1 MPELPVYEIYAVKYA
16 HLFRHSPE
24 NFIGGDEHDV
34 PMPLDYFVWAI
45 KGKDRS
51 FVLDTGFSPEMGV
64 RRKRQHLRSPAVG
77 LKAIG
82 IEPDQVKDVI
92 ISHMH
97 YDHSGNHDMFPNAH
111 YHLQDREMAYC
122 TGRCMGHANLRGAFD
137 ADDVVA
143 MVRRVFTGRAQFHD
157 GEGQVAPGITV
168 HRIGGHTSGLQITR
182 VMTRRGWMVL
192 ASDGAHF
199 YANFQQSRPFPGG
212 RQCRRDAG
220 GLSLDECPRLFAG
233 RDHPRPRPPGAET
246 ISGRR
251 TWPRRHRRPPG
262 CRSEA
267 GLTRVSS
274 VHRGVHDPLLAGGA
288 AVHFLDDPA
297 LPGDQDAV
305 GQSQYLRQVG

>member
-1 MPELPVYEIYAVKYA
+1 MPELPVYEIYAIKYA

-51 FVLDTGFSPEMGV
+51 FILDTGFSPEMGA

-111 YHLQDREMAYC
+111 FHLQDREMVYC
-122 TGRCMGHANLRGAFD
+122 TGRCMGHANLRGAFE
-137 ADDVVA
+137 AEDVVA

-168 HRIGGHTSGLQITR
+168 HRVGGHTSGLQITR

-192 ASDGAHF
+192 ASDAAHF
-199 YANFQQSRPFPGG
+199 YANFQQSRPFPVVANVVEMLEGY
-212 RQCRRDAG
+212 RTMNALAASPDAII
-220 GLSLDECPRLFAG
+220 
-233 RDHPRPRPPGAET
+233 PG
-246 ISGRR
+246 
-251 TWPRRHRRPPG
+251 
-262 CRSEA
+262 
-267 GLTRVSS
+267 
-274 VHRGVHDPLLAGGA
+274 HDPLVLKQYPA
-288 AVHFLDDPA
+288 AAPGLEDIVVRLDADPK
-297 LPGDQDAV
+297 AV
-305 GQSQYLRQVG
+305 